1 MASRP
6 GSVVDG
12 FRPECKSSRPL
23 RVSLDLTDL
32 PTAPYSLSG
41 HGHDDSTDQYGGHG
55 DYEEPNIHDK
65 PMTKIQIL
73 LQRSAFGWPMY
84 TVIIALGQLLSA
96 VSLPS
101 LLPCAVLIP
110 DIFPIEFALWI

>member
-6 GSVVDG
+6 DSVVDG
-12 FRPECKSSRPL
+12 FRPECKSPRPL
-23 RVSLDLTDL
+23 RVCLDLTDV

-41 HGHDDSTDQYGGHG
+41 HGHDDSADQYGGHG

-96 VSLPS
+96 VSLPELFHVS
-101 LLPCAVLIP
+101 CADSRHP
-110 DIFPIEFALWI
+110 SS